1 MTELL
6 KQWMG
11 DYHML
16 SDLDRYGYLTEK
28 GWRDEGRDGE
38 EGDERMGVETE
49 RVEIDGG

>member
-16 SDLDRYGYLTEK
+16 SDLDRYGYLKEM
-28 GWRDEGRDGE
+28 GQRDEGKDR
-38 EGDERMGVETE
+38 EGMRGWGLRQKEQG
-49 RVEIDGG
+49 